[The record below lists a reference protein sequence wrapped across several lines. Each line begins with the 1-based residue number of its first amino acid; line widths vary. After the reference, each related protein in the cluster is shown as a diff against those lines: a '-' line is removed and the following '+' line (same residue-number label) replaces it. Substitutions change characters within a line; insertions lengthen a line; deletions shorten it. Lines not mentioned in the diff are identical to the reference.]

1 MLSLGSATPT
11 PTPTATPSPVRSPPC
26 AGSEF
31 RQFDFWLGNWKVAN
45 PYGNQAGTSEIS
57 RASEGCAIREQWR
70 SASGGSGMSINYF
83 DPDDRKWHQDWVGGD
98 GTILHL
104 QGELVGNA
112 MVLSGSSKAPNG
124 TVINRI
130 VWTPLPDGKVKQ
142 EWSTSDDDSRNWK
155 ISFVGIYEKTR
166 TTEPANHSK

>member
-11 PTPTATPSPVRSPPC
+11 PTATPLPVRPLPC

-31 RQFDFWLGNWKVAN
+31 QQFDFWLGNWKVTN
-45 PYGNQAGTSEIS
+45 PYGKHVGTSEIS
-57 RASEGCAIREQWR
+57 RAAEGCAIREQWK
-70 SASGGSGMSINYF
+70 SPSGGSGMSINYF

-98 GTILHL
+98 GAILHL

-112 MVLSGSSKAPNG
+112 MVLRGSSKAPNG

-130 VWTPLPDGKVKQ
+130 IWTPLPDGKVKQ
-142 EWSTSDDDSRNWK
+142 EWSTSDDDGRNWK
-155 ISFVGIYEKTR
+155 ISFVGIYEKTMMA
-166 TTEPANHSK
+166 ESANHSK